1 MGLFPSACPGIESI
15 TSTLKACQSKQEGDG
30 SVEISITQAQG
41 RVPVTVLHPTGDLT
55 GYNYQEF
62 ETQARDVIK
71 AGTTHLL
78 LDLTDVGYIS
88 SAGLRALHYIS
99 SLLPEY
105 RRPAGDA
112 SHKAPRRSPYLKLYN
127 PSKRALQ
134 ALQLVGFDE
143 FFEVY
148 YDLDEAVA
156 SF

>member
-1 MGLFPSACPGIESI
+1 M
-15 TSTLKACQSKQEGDG
+15 
-30 SVEISITQAQG
+30 EISITQAQG
-41 RVPVTVLHPTGDLT
+41 RVPVTVLHTTGDLT

-62 ETQARDVIK
+62 EAQARDVIK
-71 AGTTHLL
+71 AGTTHML

-105 RRPAGDA
+105 RRSAGEA
-112 SHKAPRRSPYLKLYN
+112 SRQEGGPPKASRRSPYLKLFN
-127 PSKRALQ
+127 PSKRSLQ

-148 YDLDEAVA
+148 YDFDEAVA